1 MSLIIKRRRRTL
13 SIAQTHI
20 EVLRI
25 HVQLITVQL
34 TQRSKGALEVVE
46 MLHAITKGIQHLL
59 AMGLHLRVVH
69 NSISSGQVPKGLK
82 EPLSPGVDNQQP
94 RGRKQHKVRGSQQL
108 SESQG
113 RLCPHT
119 PRCISLSLN
128 LPCKRDTYLPRA
140 SPPTS
145 STFTLANREVTA
157 AFSSALSMVSV
168 CVVASEHGCVRSKCK
183 QQLAQ
188 LFLLCLALPPALPA
202 SVSRLAQARVWFH
215 RVRFE

>member
-1 MSLIIKRRRRTL
+1 
-13 SIAQTHI
+13 
-20 EVLRI
+20 
-25 HVQLITVQL
+25 
-34 TQRSKGALEVVE
+34 
-46 MLHAITKGIQHLL
+46 
-59 AMGLHLRVVH
+59 MGLHLRVVH

-128 LPCKRDTYLPRA
+128 LPCKWDTYLPRA

-145 STFTLANREVTA
+145 STFTLPQKAVTA
-157 AFSSALSMVSV
+157 AFSSAVSMVSV

-188 LFLLCLALPPALPA
+188 LFLLCPALPPALPA
-202 SVSRLAQARVWFH
+202 SVSRLAHAKLWFH
-215 RVRFE
+215 RVRLER

>member
-1 MSLIIKRRRRTL
+1 M
-13 SIAQTHI
+13 
-20 EVLRI
+20 
-25 HVQLITVQL
+25 QLITVQL
-34 TQRSKGALEVVE
+34 TQRSKGTLEVIKLLQALTEGV
-46 MLHAITKGIQHLL
+46 QHLL
-59 AMGLHLRVVH
+59 AMGLHLRVSQ
-69 NSISSGQVPKGLK
+69 NGIGRGQVPKGLK

-113 RLCPHT
+113 WLCPHT

-128 LPCKRDTYLPRA
+128 LPCKWDTYLPRA

-188 LFLLCLALPPALPA
+188 LFLLCLALPPDLPA
-202 SVSRLAQARVWFH
+202 SVSRLAQAKVWFH
-215 RVRFE
+215 RVRLE

>member
-1 MSLIIKRRRRTL
+1 M
-13 SIAQTHI
+13 
-20 EVLRI
+20 
-25 HVQLITVQL
+25 QLITVQL
-34 TQRSKGALEVVE
+34 TQRSKGTLEVIKLLQALTEGV
-46 MLHAITKGIQHLL
+46 QHLL
-59 AMGLHLRVVH
+59 AMGLHLRVSQ
-69 NSISSGQVPKGLK
+69 NGIGRGQVPKGFK

-128 LPCKRDTYLPRA
+128 LPCKWDTYLPRA

-145 STFTLANREVTA
+145 STFTLPQKAVTA
-157 AFSSALSMVSV
+157 AFSSAVSMVSV

-188 LFLLCLALPPALPA
+188 LFLLCPALPPALPA
-202 SVSRLAQARVWFH
+202 SVSRLAHAKLWFH
-215 RVRFE
+215 RVRLER

>member
-113 RLCPHT
+113 GLYPHT

-128 LPCKRDTYLPRA
+128 LPCQWDTYLPRA
-140 SPPTS
+140 SPLIS
-145 STFTLANREVTA
+145 STCTLPQKAVTA
-157 AFSSALSMVSV
+157 VFSAVSMVSV

-183 QQLAQ
+183 QQLAR
-188 LFLLCLALPPALPA
+188 LFLLCPALPPALPA
-202 SVSRLAQARVWFH
+202 SVSRLAHEKLWFH
-215 RVRFE
+215 RVRLE

>member
-59 AMGLHLRVVH
+59 AMGLHLSVVH

-113 RLCPHT
+113 GLYPHT

-128 LPCKRDTYLPRA
+128 LPCQWDTYLPRT
-140 SPPTS
+140 SPLIS
-145 STFTLANREVTA
+145 STCTLPQKAVTA
-157 AFSSALSMVSV
+157 AFSSAVSMVSV

-183 QQLAQ
+183 QQLAR
-188 LFLLCLALPPALPA
+188 LFLLCPALPPALPA
-202 SVSRLAQARVWFH
+202 SVSRLAHAKLWFH
-215 RVRFE
+215 RVRLE